1 MCSHYN
7 GATLTIVL
15 LCPQS
20 STIKPCSFLPH
31 DAAFLFMIQV
41 RADANSAVGVSLDLS
56 SRNES
61 TSILVAEDIATFTRK
76 KLNHKYGSYVQADK
90 MEPHAPDN
98 QDWVLYRATVQSSAN
113 YTITGINIVCTLKIA
128 GEIGPEPE
136 EGGILEAIVE
146 GSLPYHASVG
156 SISIRKTGKDT
167 KFPTAELWVTEG
179 EYISLSNSSNASNGL
194 SLKISWKLKTPGQ
207 TLFKKYNIYVEML
220 RTDSSA
226 KLPRIYLGV
235 ASVEA
240 FYVSDLEVPT
250 EVTGLKFIIQ
260 ACGPDGSF
268 QELEECPRFF
278 IVPIDYEV

>member
-1 MCSHYN
+1 
-7 GATLTIVL
+7 
-15 LCPQS
+15 
-20 STIKPCSFLPH
+20 
-31 DAAFLFMIQV
+31 MIQV

-56 SRNES
+56 SINES
-61 TSILVAEDIATFTRK
+61 TSVLVAEDIATFTRK
-76 KLNHKYGSYVQADK
+76 KLNYKYGSYVQADK
-90 MEPHAPDN
+90 VEPHAQDN
-98 QDWVLYRATVQSSAN
+98 QDWVLYRATVQSSAD
-113 YTITGINIVCTLKIA
+113 YTVTGINIVCTLKIA
-128 GEIGPEPE
+128 AEIGPEP

-146 GSLPYHASVG
+146 ASLPYHASVG
-156 SISIRKTGKDT
+156 SISIRKTGKNT
-167 KFPTAELWVTEG
+167 QFPTAELWVTEG
-179 EYISLSNSSNASNGL
+179 EYISLSNSSNASKRL
-194 SLKISWKLKTPGQ
+194 SLKISWKLKTPDQ
-207 TLFKKYNIYVEML
+207 TLFKKYNIYIEML